1 MNNLF
6 DDLPAALDDEVFE
19 VLARDDHVTIE
30 RIVSRGQASPAGG
43 GWYDQAH
50 DEWILVLKGEAR
62 LAFER
67 GDEVPLGPGDHLV
80 IPAHRRHRVAWTTPD
95 TETVWLAVHY

>member
-1 MNNLF
+1 MTNLF
-6 DDLPAALDDEVFE
+6 DDLPAAVDDEVFE
-19 VLARDDHVTIE
+19 VLARNERVTIE

-50 DEWILVLKGEAR
+50 DEWVLVLKGEAR
-62 LAFER
+62 LAFEG
-67 GDEVPLGPGDHLV
+67 GDEVRLAPGDHLV